1 MAATLAELAR
11 RFGGRLRG
19 AGDVE
24 ISDVAPL
31 DRARSH
37 QISYVNDRKHRR
49 LLGACRAGAVVL
61 TAADA
66 EEYSGN
72 VLIVDQ
78 PQLCFAR
85 IAAFLHPAAKPRPGI
100 HPSAVVDAAARVS
113 AQASIGAHAV
123 VEAGA
128 AIGEG
133 VEVGAGSYVGRD
145 AAIGGG
151 TRLIGRVWVGERCVV
166 GKNCLLHPGSVV
178 GADGFGYAKDEER
191 WIKIPQLGRVV
202 VGDDVEIGANT
213 TIDRGTFGDTE
224 IADGVKLDNLVHIG
238 HNVRVGA
245 HTAMAAL
252 VGVSGSV
259 TIGRRCMLAGQVGVV
274 DHVSIADD
282 VLVLGKSMIANSIVE
297 PGAYASGIPA
307 ERAEHWR
314 RQVVRLQQLDEL
326 ARRVKQ
332 LEKEIENLKEERS

>member
-1 MAATLAELAR
+1 MTATLAELAR

-19 AGDVE
+19 AGDIE
-24 ISDVAPL
+24 LSGVAPL
-31 DRARSH
+31 DQAQSH
-37 QISYVNDRKHRR
+37 HISYVNDRRHRR

-61 TAADA
+61 SAADA

-72 VLIVDQ
+72 ALIVEQ

-85 IAAFLHPAAKPRPGI
+85 IAAFLHPGSKLRPGI
-100 HPSAVVDAAARVS
+100 HASAVVDPGARVS
-113 AQASIGAHAV
+113 ALASIGPHAV

-128 AIGEG
+128 VIGEG
-133 VEVGAGSYVGRD
+133 TEVGVGCYVGRD
-145 AAIGGG
+145 AAIGAG
-151 TRLIGRVWVGERCVV
+151 TRLIGHVWVGERCVI
-166 GKNCLLHPGSVV
+166 GKSCLLHPGSVI
-178 GADGFGYAKDEER
+178 GGDGFGYAKDGER
-191 WIKIPQLGRVV
+191 WVKIPQLGRVV
-202 VGDDVEIGANT
+202 VGDDVEIGVNT
-213 TIDRGTFGDTE
+213 TIDRGTFNDTE

-238 HNVRVGA
+238 HNVRVGE
-245 HTAMAAL
+245 HTAMAAC
-252 VGVSGSV
+252 VGISGSV

-282 VLVLGKSMIANSIVE
+282 VVVLGKSMIASSIVE

>member
-85 IAAFLHPAAKPRPGI
+85 IAAFLHPTVKPRPGI
-100 HPSAVVDAAARVS
+100 HPSAVVDPAARVS

-128 AIGEG
+128 AIGED

-145 AAIGGG
+145 AAIGAG

-282 VLVLGKSMIANSIVE
+282 VLVLGKSMIASSIVE
-297 PGAYASGIPA
+297 PGAYSSGIPA